1 MHRLNRIAYRA
12 AFAVA
17 LLVTWQPRPSLGGT
31 PCLAFTEI
39 MKQPGSSAGCQWRVV
54 RDRQLLTNGSQ
65 SRGSDDSRR
74 RRRFVHNCQS
84 LMVNPGGM
92 LVFGRSTDPV
102 ANGGLPRVDYQFSG
116 IALGNA
122 GGVLNLSEG
131 ATLIDGVSYPAG
143 IAGRAY
149 ACSVVDA
156 SANDN
161 GANWYEAST
170 PYGNG
175 DLGTPGGNN
184 EIMTFGACDVTAVE
198 TPPAL
203 ERLSFLGLPQ
213 PNPSH
218 SGTWIP
224 CRNGSSGAMIH
235 VVSVSGRTVRIL
247 PVTGAGLVFWDLKD
261 DAGRRVP
268 PGIYLLRGVGFAS
281 PVNTTR
287 VVTLP

>member
-1 MHRLNRIAYRA
+1 MHRMNRIACRTA
-12 AFAVA
+12 VAVA

-39 MKQPGSSAGCQWRVV
+39 MNNPAAVPDASGEWFEIANYSSMVLNLVGLTIADGVGGSFTIARA
-54 RDRQLLTNGSQ
+54 
-65 SRGSDDSRR
+65 
-74 RRRFVHNCQS
+74 

-143 IAGRAY
+143 TAGRAY

-184 EIMTFGACDVTAVE
+184 EIMTFGACEVTAVE
-198 TPPAL
+198 TAGVL

-224 CRNGSSGAMIH
+224 CRSGSSGAMIH
-235 VVSVSGRTVRIL
+235 VVSVSGRTVRVL

-261 DAGRRVP
+261 DGGRRVP